1 MNHDDKM
8 EAFAARI
15 ANALERL
22 ATAQEEHNSCIAKAL
37 DNGVRIPVDV
47 TGELRKSS

>member
-1 MNHDDKM
+1 MNHDEKM
-8 EAFAARI
+8 EAYASRI

-22 ATAQEEHNSCIAKAL
+22 ATANEEHNACIAKAL
-37 DNGVRIPVDV
+37 DSGVRIPVDV